1 MGNYLPWGRVPS
13 GHPTTEYQVA
23 NPENYTLSYTHRIKQ
38 MNIKDNIFVYD
49 CYAYMG
55 AYVLELLVST
65 EAGKEHRV
73 LWNRSNGCLWA
84 AVCAGK

>member
-1 MGNYLPWGRVPS
+1 
-13 GHPTTEYQVA
+13 
-23 NPENYTLSYTHRIKQ
+23 

-73 LWNRSNGCLWA
+73 LWNWRNGCLWA
-84 AVCAGK
+84 AVCVCWEGNLGPLEETASC